1 MEIKTAVLA
10 DTANVSQE
18 GKLNI
23 TGIFNQIQSGSFP
36 VTWPSM
42 VLVVRLEAHSSEIGS
57 HKITIQIT
65 DEDGGKLATI
75 QGNLDI
81 SGDNDPEDPPHG
93 HLILPIQNAKF
104 SKPGVYSFDILID
117 GRYEDSARLLVR
129 ERRGS

>member
-23 TGIFNQIQSGSFP
+23 TGIFNRIQSGSFP

-57 HKITIQIT
+57 HKITIQVT
-65 DEDGGKLATI
+65 DEDGGKLVTV

-81 SGDNDPEDPPHG
+81 SGDNDPEE
-93 HLILPIQNAKF
+93 I
-104 SKPGVYSFDILID
+104 
-117 GRYEDSARLLVR
+117 RLTVTLFYLSRTQSSPSLV
-129 ERRGS
+129 STASIS